1 MNTREKQ
8 QSTAKS
14 KKGVFIFINN
24 ALDFSTLSFDGF
36 ELRNICIIKY
46 ATVLA

>member
-14 KKGVFIFINN
+14 KKGFLYLLITRWILALFLSMVLNLGIF
-24 ALDFSTLSFDGF
+24 
-36 ELRNICIIKY
+36 
-46 ATVLA
+46 VL